1 MSKRLSGNYCGK
13 HKIISLG
20 PKRLLKTNI
29 SSHSCFHMDKSIWP
43 VFRRIIE
50 SDIPQET
57 IYTGSQATLTI
68 TVEVIRSL
76 L

>member
-1 MSKRLSGNYCGK
+1 
-13 HKIISLG
+13 
-20 PKRLLKTNI
+20 
-29 SSHSCFHMDKSIWP
+29 MDKSIWP